1 MSVWKLVKLNFG
13 NNPAHFG
20 EVGIGMEETSDR
32 IRSDSLFS
40 AWVSNYARMFGKD
53 AVEELLQLFPTA
65 KNPELIPPFRISSTF
80 IYREVGKDKSQ
91 NTQNTQNTI
100 YYLPRPLKFPIN
112 YPDDDLEFF
121 KTYKKLNYLP
131 LEIWQRWYQGTGFS
145 KEDHEELKNYHED
158 KPEGKLAAAETFN
171 YKKAC
176 KTHQLPKIGID
187 RVTTATNLYHTGFVH
202 FASGDNSAGLYC
214 LIELSPKGEKLAD
227 KLQAALHFLG
237 EEGIGGE
244 RSSGAGRFTAKWSE
258 LPEIWQ
264 KVVSFKGGKFHTL
277 ISLFWDS
284 HLQPNFLENSSYEIQ
299 ERGGWIVES
308 QIRRQMV
315 RMFTE
320 GSVFNSALPG
330 KLVNV
335 TPTEFTRHQIYRS
348 GISLT
353 LPINTKEEK
362 DNDDCCGISI
372 KKTRLV

>member
-1 MSVWKLVKLNFG
+1 MSVWKLVKLNFR

-32 IRSDSLFS
+32 VRSDSLFS
-40 AWVSNYARMFGKD
+40 AWISNYARMFGKD
-53 AVEELLQLFPTA
+53 AVEELLQLFPT
-65 KNPELIPPFRISSTF
+65 KEHPKLIPPLRISSTF
-80 IYREVGKDKSQ
+80 IYREVGKDQIGNSE
-91 NTQNTQNTI
+91 NTI

-112 YPDDDLEFF
+112 YPKDDLAFF

-131 LEIWQRWYQGTGFS
+131 LGIWQRWYQGTGFTE
-145 KEDHEELKNYHED
+145 EDKQELENYRED
-158 KPEGKLAAAETFN
+158 KPEGKLAEAETFN

-202 FASGDNSAGLYC
+202 FGTGDNPAGLYF
-214 LIELSPKGEKLAD
+214 LLELSSEGEKLAD
-227 KLQAALHFLG
+227 KLQAALHLLG

-244 RSSGAGRFTAKWSE
+244 RSSGAGKFTAKWSE
-258 LPEIWQ
+258 LPKIWQ
-264 KVVSFKGGKFHTL
+264 EVVKFENGKFHTL
-277 ISLFWDS
+277 MSLFWDS
-284 HLQPNFLENSSYEIQ
+284 EISSNFLENSSYEIQ

-315 RMFTE
+315 RMFSE

-335 TPTEFTRHQIYRS
+335 TPKEFTRHQIYRS

-353 LPINTKEEK
+353 LQINTKEEK
-362 DNDDCCGISI
+362 DNDSC
-372 KKTRLV
+372 

>member
-1 MSVWKLVKLNFG
+1 MSVWKLVKLDFG

-20 EVGIGMEETSDR
+20 EIGIGMEETSDR
-32 IRSDSLFS
+32 IRSDTLFS
-40 AWVSNYARMFGKD
+40 AWVSIYAKLFNTK
-53 AVEELLQLFPTA
+53 AVEELLQLFPTE

-80 IYREVGKDKSQ
+80 IYREVEKDSNK
-91 NTQNTQNTI
+91 NTI

-112 YPDDDLEFF
+112 YPEDDLAFF

-131 LEIWQRWYQGTGFS
+131 LEIWQRWYQGKGFT
-145 KEDHEELKNYHED
+145 KEDEKELENYRED
-158 KPEGKLAAAETFN
+158 KPEGKLAEAETFN

-202 FASGDNSAGLYC
+202 FATGDNSAGLYF
-214 LIELSPKGEKLAD
+214 LVELSPEGEKLAD
-227 KLQAALHFLG
+227 KLEAALHFLG

-244 RSSGAGRFTAKWSE
+244 RSSGAGRFTAEWLD
-258 LPEIWQ
+258 LPKIWQ
-264 KVVSFKGGKFHTL
+264 EVVDLKDGKFHTL

-284 HLQPNFLENSSYEIQ
+284 SISPDFLENSSYEIQ

-308 QIRRQMV
+308 QTRRKMV
-315 RMFTE
+315 RMFSE
-320 GSVFNSALPG
+320 GSVFTSSLPG

-335 TPTEFTRHQIYRS
+335 TPEQFTKHQIYRS

-353 LPINTKEEK
+353 LPINTKKEEEK
-362 DNDDCCGISI
+362 EDDDC
-372 KKTRLV
+372 

>member
-20 EVGIGMEETSDR
+20 ELGIGMEETSDR
-32 IRSDSLFS
+32 VRSDSLFS

-53 AVEELLQLFPTA
+53 AVEKLLQLFPT
-65 KNPELIPPFRISSTF
+65 KEHPELIPPLRISSTF
-80 IYREVGKDKSQ
+80 IYREVEKDGNK
-91 NTQNTQNTI
+91 NTI

-112 YPDDDLEFF
+112 YPDDDLAFF

-131 LEIWQRWYQGTGFS
+131 LKIWQRWYQGQGFT
-145 KEDHEELKNYHED
+145 EDDKNELENHRED
-158 KPEGKLAAAETFN
+158 KPEGKLATAETFN

-202 FASGDNSAGLYC
+202 FASGDGSDKNTAGLYF
-214 LIELSPKGEKLAD
+214 LVELSPEGEKLAD
-227 KLQAALHFLG
+227 KLQAALHLLG

-244 RSSGAGRFTAKWSE
+244 RSSGAGRFTAQWLD
-258 LPEIWQ
+258 LPKIWQ
-264 KVVSFKGGKFHTL
+264 EVVNFKGGKFHTL

-284 HLQPNFLENSSYEIQ
+284 NLQPDFLNNSSYEIQ

-315 RMFTE
+315 RMFSE
-320 GSVFNSALPG
+320 GSVFTSSLLG

-335 TPTEFTRHQIYRS
+335 KPKEFTKHEIYRS

-362 DNDDCCGISI
+362 DNDNCC
-372 KKTRLV
+372 